1 MNGKAQRLV
10 ETLLDR
16 DEYVIIAALQHH
28 RDYMLAQAE
37 KAQAA
42 YGKIKDD
49 PEARA
54 AQDAPS
60 ASPGMISLA
69 PTTSGLRHMAGA
81 FTESAGRSA
90 RVLAALE
97 EISEAMEEEK

>member
-1 MNGKAQRLV
+1 MNRKAQRLV

-28 RDYMLAQAE
+28 RAYMLAQAE
-37 KAQAA
+37 K
-42 YGKIKDD
+42 
-49 PEARA
+49 